1 MKREG
6 RAVVEKRALVDDD
19 VSAVKIH
26 QRISRRLVRSGDVTL
41 GFEIEIDLMG
51 QRARWMW
58 KGIPRQLPAIG
69 RCKWP
74 MNM

>member
-6 RAVVEKRALVDDD
+6 RTVVEKRALVDDD
-19 VSAVKIH
+19 VATVEIH
-26 QRISRRLVRSGDVTL
+26 QRIIRGLMRARDVTL
-41 GFEIEIDLMG
+41 GVEIEGDLVG

-69 RCKWP
+69 RCRWP